1 MRHAFVMDPLE
12 GVKPHKDTTY
22 LLMLAARERGHDV
35 FYIDPSTLHLRHD
48 ETWASVTKV
57 DVCDDHDCPFESLST
72 EIVSLATMD
81 IVWIR
86 TDPPFDR
93 GYFYVTL
100 LLDYLPDR
108 VQIINRPA
116 TVRDWNE
123 KLAALRYPRFTP
135 HTLVSR
141 RAVDIQA
148 FFSAHERIT
157 IKPVDGHGG
166 KGIIFLDHSL
176 SAEDQQSG
184 IERATRGGRHWVVV
198 QEYLPAARDGDK
210 RILLLDGQPLGA
222 ILRVHA
228 EDVELNN
235 LDQGGR
241 AINAELDDKDQEIC
255 DAISEDLV
263 AHGVRFAGIDVIG
276 GMLIEVNIT
285 SPTGLREMSD
295 FDGIRYHH
303 KIIERLER

>member
-12 GVKPHKDTTY
+12 RVKPHKDTTY
-22 LLMLAARERGHDV
+22 FLMLAARERGHDV
-35 FYIDPSTLHLRHD
+35 FYVDPSALHLRHD
-48 ETWASVTKV
+48 QAWASATNV
-57 DVCDDHDCPFESLST
+57 DVLDDPDHPFETLST

-81 IVWIR
+81 VVWIR

-100 LLDYLPDR
+100 LLDCLPDR
-108 VQIINRPA
+108 VQIINRPS

-123 KLAALRYPRFTP
+123 KLAALRYPQFTP
-135 HTLVSR
+135 RTLVSR
-141 RAVDIQA
+141 NSMDIQK
-148 FFSAHERIT
+148 FLSAHDRIT

-166 KGIIFLDHSL
+166 KGIIFLDNTV
-176 SAEDQQSG
+176 SAETREGD
-184 IERATRGGRHWVVV
+184 IDRATRGGRHWVVV

-210 RILLLDGQPLGA
+210 RILLLDGKPLGA

-228 EDVELNN
+228 EDGELNN

-241 AINAELDDKDQEIC
+241 AISAELDHRDQEIC
-255 DAISEDLV
+255 DAVKDDLI
-263 AHGVRFAGIDVIG
+263 AYGVRFAGIDVIG

-295 FDGIRYHH
+295 FDGTKYHH
-303 KIIERLER
+303 KVIEALEV